1 MKLLTLA
8 VCSFFVSSL
17 AIAAATMNEKQA
29 RAYDESSDVR
39 NGFKPKPKVIYRD
52 RVIYKDRPMTNSP
65 LIQKEEAAPR
75 ARHVHRRAMRPGNVK
90 KIEGDQTI
98 HSGTTEQR
106 YNAHDKSGTRGK

>member
-1 MKLLTLA
+1 MKILTLA
-8 VCSFFVSSL
+8 VCSFFVGSL
-17 AIAAATMNEKQA
+17 AMAAPTMNEKQA

-52 RVIYKDRPMTNSP
+52 RVIYKDRPESHSP

-75 ARHVHRRAMRPGNVK
+75 VRHHQRRDMRPGHVK

-106 YNAHDKSGTRGK
+106 YNAHDKSGTRGE